1 MDRPPAV
8 MTKAPRPLL
17 ADGATCLLNAKTDA
31 FPTDFFADKDRD
43 DADVEVFEVDDFKLF
58 SHRRGDAAGRYGE
71 SGHSDGNDVRF
82 L

>member
-43 DADVEVFEVDDFKLF
+43 DADVEVFEVDIQA
-58 SHRRGDAAGRYGE
+58 H
-71 SGHSDGNDVRF
+71 
-82 L
+82 